1 MVKQNFQKTDNPVQT
16 FFKTPIFRSWGPILV
31 AAVLWFLMFSI
42 WTKHLFNFWIGIAI
56 SASVLMVVAI
66 ILRKEILKQFQWTWK
81 AIGFGLLAAVA
92 LWMIFYVGEY
102 LSGLLFGFAREQVD
116 NIYALKEGQSKL
128 WIALGLI
135 FIMGPAEEIFWRG
148 YVQQNFINKYGE
160 WKGFVFATLIYA
172 LVHIW
177 SFNFMLVMAAL
188 VCGIFWG
195 LMYRYNKN
203 LVPLVISHA
212 VWDVAVFILLPIM

>member
-1 MVKQNFQKTDNPVQT
+1 MNKKLVIPV
-16 FFKTPIFRSWGPILV
+16 LL
-31 AAVLWFLMFSI
+31 AAFLWFLMFSI

-56 SASVLMVVAI
+56 SATILMVVAI

-92 LWMIFYVGEY
+92 LWVIFYVGEY
-102 LSGLLFGFAREQVD
+102 LSGLLLGFAREQVD
-116 NIYALKEGQSKL
+116 GIYSLKEGQNKL
-128 WIALGLI
+128 LVALGLL

-148 YVQQNFINKYGE
+148 FVQHSLIEKYGE
-160 WKGFVFATLIYA
+160 WKAFIFATIVYS

-195 LMYRYNKN
+195 LMYR
-203 LVPLVISHA
+203 
-212 VWDVAVFILLPIM
+212 

>member
-1 MVKQNFQKTDNPVQT
+1 MIESNLITDNSSKPKY
-16 FFKTPIFRSWGPILV
+16 KTLPLGGWGAILV
-31 AAVLWFLMFSI
+31 AAFLWFLMFSI

-56 SASVLMVVAI
+56 SASILMVVAI

-148 YVQQNFINKYGE
+148 FVQQNFINKYGE

>member
-1 MVKQNFQKTDNPVQT
+1 MVANTINSEHPHSPKTSSSG
-16 FFKTPIFRSWGPILV
+16 IWGPILI
-31 AAVLWFLMFSI
+31 AAALWFIMFSK
-42 WTKHLFNFWIGIAI
+42 WTSHWFNFWIGIAV
-56 SASVLMVVAI
+56 SASILTVLALY
-66 ILRKEILKQFQWTWK
+66 LRPGIVKQFQWTWK
-81 AIGFGLLAAVA
+81 AIGAGLLSAVV
-92 LWMIFYVGEY
+92 LWLIFYFGEY
-102 LSGLLFGFAREQVD
+102 FSNLLFGFAREQVD
-116 NIYALKEGQSKL
+116 GIYALKEGQNKL

-160 WKGFVFATLIYA
+160 GKGFIFATLIYA

-188 VCGIFWG
+188 VCGVFWG

>member
-1 MVKQNFQKTDNPVQT
+1 MKQNFLKTDNNNQRLQ
-16 FFKTPIFRSWGPILV
+16 KTPPLGGWGAILL
-31 AAVLWFLMFSI
+31 AAFLWFLMFSI

-56 SASVLMVVAI
+56 SASILMVLAI
-66 ILRKEILKQFQWTWK
+66 VLKRDILKQFQWTWK
-81 AIGFGLLAAVA
+81 SIGLGLLAAAV
-92 LWMIFYVGEY
+92 LYGVFYLGEY
-102 LSGLLFGFAREQVD
+102 FSGLLFGFAREQVD
-116 NIYALKEGQSKL
+116 GIYALKDGQNKL
-128 WIALGLI
+128 LIALGLI

-160 WKGFVFATLIYA
+160 WKGFIFATLIYA

>member
-1 MVKQNFQKTDNPVQT
+1 MSNKK
-16 FFKTPIFRSWGPILV
+16 IILPILI
-31 AAVLWFLMFSI
+31 AAILWFLMFSI
-42 WTKHLFNFWIGIAI
+42 WTKHLFNFWIGIAV
-56 SASVLMVVAI
+56 SASILMLTAI
-66 ILRKEILKQFQWTWK
+66 VLRKDILKQFQWSLK
-81 AIGFGLLAAVA
+81 SVGIGLLSAAV
-92 LWMIFYVGEY
+92 LWVVFYLGDYFSSLIFD
-102 LSGLLFGFAREQVD
+102 FAREQVD
-116 NIYALKEGQSKL
+116 GIYALKEGKNTKL
-128 WIALGLI
+128 IALGLL

-148 YVQQNFINKYGE
+148 YVQQNFIDKYGE

-203 LVPLVISHA
+203 LVPLIISHV
-212 VWDVAVFILLPIM
+212 VWDAAVFIWFPIL

>member
-1 MVKQNFQKTDNPVQT
+1 MNKKLV
-16 FFKTPIFRSWGPILV
+16 ILV
-31 AAVLWFLMFSI
+31 LLAAVLWFLMFSI

-56 SASVLMVVAI
+56 SATILMVVAI

-92 LWMIFYVGEY
+92 LWVIFYVGEY
-102 LSGLLFGFAREQVD
+102 LSGLLLGFAREQVD
-116 NIYALKEGQSKL
+116 GIYSLKEGQNKL
-128 WIALGLI
+128 LVALGLL

-148 YVQQNFINKYGE
+148 FVQHSLIEKYGE
-160 WKGFVFATLIYA
+160 WKAFIFATIVYS

-212 VWDVAVFILLPIM
+212 VWDVAVFIVLPIM

>member
-1 MVKQNFQKTDNPVQT
+1 MNKKLV
-16 FFKTPIFRSWGPILV
+16 ILV
-31 AAVLWFLMFSI
+31 LLAAVLWFLMFSI

-56 SASVLMVVAI
+56 SATILMVVAI

-92 LWMIFYVGEY
+92 LWVIFYVGEY
-102 LSGLLFGFAREQVD
+102 LSGLLLGFAREQVD
-116 NIYALKEGQSKL
+116 GIYSLKEGQNKL
-128 WIALGLI
+128 LVALGLL

-148 YVQQNFINKYGE
+148 FVQHSLIEKYGE
-160 WKGFVFATLIYA
+160 WKAFIFTIIVYS

-212 VWDVAVFILLPIM
+212 VWDVAVFIVLPIM